1 MVVSGFTMVV
11 VVFFMVFSTF
21 IRVDSVI
28 SCCSS
33 VELRLVKITS
43 DY

>member
-1 MVVSGFTMVV
+1 MVVGGFTMVA
-11 VVFFMVFSTF
+11 VVFFIVFSTF

-28 SCCSS
+28 SYCSC
-33 VELRLVKITS
+33 VKLRLVKITS